1 MSERGFTINYKHDTD
16 VFLIGKVI
24 RLHYT
29 LRVLLI
35 HTNDMADR
43 LNVSEEV
50 PFSIVLINIEHL
62 VRRLCKDQYTDVSF
76 SLDISIKEKKE
87 AYGK

>member
-1 MSERGFTINYKHDTD
+1 MFFSQYQSHKTALQTI
-16 VFLIGKVI
+16 
-24 RLHYT
+24 
-29 LRVLLI
+29 RVLLI
-35 HTNDMADR
+35 HTNDIADR

-62 VRRLCKDQYTDVSF
+62 VRRLGDDQYSDV
-76 SLDISIKEKKE
+76 LKKRKRE

>member
-1 MSERGFTINYKHDTD
+1 
-16 VFLIGKVI
+16 
-24 RLHYT
+24 
-29 LRVLLI
+29 
-35 HTNDMADR
+35 MADR

-62 VRRLCKDQYTDVSF
+62 VRRLGDDQYSDV
-76 SLDISIKEKKE
+76 LKKRKRE

>member
-1 MSERGFTINYKHDTD
+1 MFFSQYQSHKTALQTI
-16 VFLIGKVI
+16 
-24 RLHYT
+24 
-29 LRVLLI
+29 RVLLI

-62 VRRLCKDQYTDVSF
+62 VRRLCDDQYTDV
-76 SLDISIKEKKE
+76 LKRRKRE